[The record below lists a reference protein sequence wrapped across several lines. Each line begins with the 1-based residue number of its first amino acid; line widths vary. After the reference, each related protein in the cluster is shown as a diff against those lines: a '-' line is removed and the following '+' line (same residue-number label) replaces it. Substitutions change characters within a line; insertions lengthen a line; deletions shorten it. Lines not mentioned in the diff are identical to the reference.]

1 MNELL
6 NSILNQDI
14 EPPLVVFL
22 MLFSLGLA
30 IFHTVIVS
38 GLFEIKIKG
47 WFFFV
52 CNPLAIGLT
61 ALFYKPAVFLVFLLM
76 VISIFVLAIIGMIYA
91 GIKDSFKESEKND
104 RFYKKYNIKPKSK
117 KKKILSVL
125 IGVVLFLLLAMSGF
139 YMVFILFGIIVL
151 SAFFPS
157 NKNRFLKFQGIL
169 PTSKIHTVAM
179 GLAEVVGELKYKDP
193 PILAPIK
200 GIECIGFNYKIESI
214 SRDKDGKINYT
225 TIFEETKCNR
235 FYIEDETGKIEVNP
249 EELEMIWLPE
259 NSQYSEGGR
268 RFTQYLLKPNDRMVL
283 LGKVGLE
290 NNTPVFEYENIKRV
304 FAISPVDRLE
314 NHNESKPFTDSAYR
328 FLAVFVFIVA
338 FILLTPIKIE
348 KDTIYIGSPQFN
360 NPLKGIESFEEFM
373 EKIHE
378 QPDNE
383 QTN

>member
-1 MNELL
+1 
-6 NSILNQDI
+6 
-14 EPPLVVFL
+14 
-22 MLFSLGLA
+22 
-30 IFHTVIVS
+30 
-38 GLFEIKIKG
+38 
-47 WFFFV
+47 
-52 CNPLAIGLT
+52 
-61 ALFYKPAVFLVFLLM
+61 
-76 VISIFVLAIIGMIYA
+76 
-91 GIKDSFKESEKND
+91 
-104 RFYKKYNIKPKSK
+104 
-117 KKKILSVL
+117 
-125 IGVVLFLLLAMSGF
+125 
-139 YMVFILFGIIVL
+139 
-151 SAFFPS
+151 
-157 NKNRFLKFQGIL
+157 
-169 PTSKIHTVAM
+169 M

-200 GIECIGFNYKIESI
+200 GIECIGFTYKIESI
-214 SRDKDGKINYT
+214 SRDKDGKTSYT

-268 RFTQYLLKPNDRMVL
+268 RFTQYLLQPNDRMVL

-290 NNTPVFEYENIKRV
+290 NNTPVFEYESIKRV

-338 FILLTPIKIE
+338 FILITPIKIE